1 MQHHICHVTSLY
13 SRYFKQLI
21 RRIQKINLI
30 NLFVAKNSY
39 AETTVNTKAIILE
52 EESRV
57 NCAPPQVSIVD
68 GKSSITDTARHG
80 MGDNLV
86 IAGKLVLNCAE
97 TKRNN
102 QSWKL
107 EKVRT
112 HDYATNYFLPLNSRG
127 RNLSHSIKRQLTDQ

>member
-1 MQHHICHVTSLY
+1 MD
-13 SRYFKQLI
+13 
-21 RRIQKINLI
+21 
-30 NLFVAKNSY
+30 
-39 AETTVNTKAIILE
+39 
-52 EESRV
+52 
-57 NCAPPQVSIVD
+57 CAPPQVSIVN

-86 IAGKLVLNCAE
+86 IEGELVLNCAE

-112 HDYATNYFLPLNSRG
+112 QDYATNYF
-127 RNLSHSIKRQLTDQ
+127 